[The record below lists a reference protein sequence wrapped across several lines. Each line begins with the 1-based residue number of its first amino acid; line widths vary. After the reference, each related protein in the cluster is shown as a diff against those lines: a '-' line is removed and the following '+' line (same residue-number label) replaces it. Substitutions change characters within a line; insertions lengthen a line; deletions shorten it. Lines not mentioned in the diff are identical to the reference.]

1 VTVRVIRS
9 APVQEPV
16 VGSRVALVSY
26 DGDPQGP
33 RTRPCGAA
41 TKRKWA
47 DVAAEG
53 IAQRG
58 TAVPGAA
65 TPVESPE
72 AAEQTGP
79 EGPREPAGPPES
91 AAQAPETPLTRAFA
105 PFHAELLEFRRDIHM
120 HPELSFQE
128 HRTTERVARRL
139 RAAGLEPRLLEGTGL
154 VCDVGE
160 GPARTALRADIDAL
174 PLEDRTGLPWAS
186 TVPEAAHACG
196 HDVHLTALMGAGLVL
211 DRLHRTRPGG
221 LGGAV
226 RLVFQPAEEVTP
238 GGALSTIAQGALD
251 GVERAFALHCDPN
264 VDVGRVGSRI
274 GPITAAG
281 DTVVIRLSGHG
292 GHTSRPHLTEDLVY
306 ALGRLAT
313 DLPATL
319 SRLIDPRHAISLVW
333 GHIEAGHAPNA
344 IPGEGLL
351 TGTLRCLDV
360 DGWNQVAEVLPDLV
374 DRIAGPYG
382 VEVDLDHRRGVPP
395 VVNTEDE
402 VTLAEAAIRGELGP
416 DTVQLTPQSMGGEDF
431 AWYLTSRPGALIRL
445 GTRTPGGTTYDL
457 HQGDFTVDERALESG
472 VRVFTSIA
480 LRALAADAAREQAGP
495 ADDAAATGSA
505 GG

>member
-1 VTVRVIRS
+1 MGGVLER
-9 APVQEPV
+9 
-16 VGSRVALVSY
+16 
-26 DGDPQGP
+26 
-33 RTRPCGAA
+33 
-41 TKRKWA
+41 
-47 DVAAEG
+47 
-53 IAQRG
+53 
-58 TAVPGAA
+58 
-65 TPVESPE
+65 
-72 AAEQTGP
+72 
-79 EGPREPAGPPES
+79 
-91 AAQAPETPLTRAFA
+91 
-105 PFHAELLEFRRDIHM
+105 FHDELLEFRRDIHA
-120 HPELSFQE
+120 HPELSFAE
-128 HRTTERVARRL
+128 HRTTAAIADRL
-139 RAAGLEPRLLEGTGL
+139 RAAGLAPRLLEGTGL

-160 GPARTALRADIDAL
+160 GPALTALRADIDAL
-174 PLEDRTGLPWAS
+174 PLADTTGLPWAS
-186 TVPEAAHACG
+186 TVPDVAHACG
-196 HDVHLTALMGAGLVL
+196 HDVHLTSLLGAGLVL
-211 DRLHRTRPGG
+211 ESLHRSTPGG
-221 LGGAV
+221 LGGTI
-226 RLVFQPAEEVTP
+226 RLIFQPAEEVTP
-238 GGALSTIAQGALD
+238 GGALTTIAQGALD

-360 DGWNQVAEVLPDLV
+360 DGWNQVADVLPDLV

-395 VVNTEDE
+395 VVNTEEE
-402 VTLAEAAIRGELGP
+402 VTLAEAAIREELGA

-431 AWYLTSRPGALIRL
+431 AWYLTSRPGALVRL
-445 GTRTPGGTTYDL
+445 GTRTPGGRTYDL
-457 HQGDFTVDERALESG
+457 HQGDFTVDERALAAG
-472 VRVFTSIA
+472 VRVFCAIA
-480 LRALAADAAREQAGP
+480 LRSLALDAA
-495 ADDAAATGSA
+495 